1 LNQYA
6 FLKMLSG
13 RKAGP
18 AAAGL
23 QLVLWPISVFY
34 HLVISFRNFLYSSKL
49 LKARRVKAVVIS
61 IGNVT
66 TGGTGKTPLVIWV
79 CRFLAAE
86 NIACAILTRGY
97 KSAESDES
105 PSDYTDEPAIFKEN
119 CKKAEVIV
127 NPDRVAG
134 ANRAVSE
141 FAAEVLV
148 MDDGFQ
154 HRRLARDLDIVTID
168 ATRPF
173 GYDKMLPA
181 GLLREPACAL
191 KRASAVVIT
200 RCDQV
205 NPVKLHL
212 IERKLRRLNPDMII
226 ARTIHRPVCV
236 KVLKSAKTRKIG
248 LDKIKNKRVFAVC
261 GIANPDAFLKTVKEL
276 TAELA
281 GSKIY
286 NDHHN
291 YTAGDIAEILDAAGR
306 LKAELIISTEK
317 DFSKIT
323 GFTGPKNDIEF
334 AYLAVELEFL
344 AGEEQITQLI
354 RKTVG
359 GRILRT

>member
-1 LNQYA
+1 MNQYA

-13 RKAGP
+13 RRAGP
-18 AAAGL
+18 VAAAL
-23 QLVLWPISVFY
+23 QLVLWPISIFY

-49 LKARRVKAVVIS
+49 LKARQVKAVVIS
-61 IGNVT
+61 IGNIT
-66 TGGTGKTPLVIWV
+66 TGGTGKTPLVIWL

-97 KSAESDES
+97 KTAETEDA
-105 PSDYTDEPAIFKEN
+105 PDYTDEPAIFKEN
-119 CKKAEVIV
+119 CKKAKVIV

-173 GYDKMLPA
+173 GYGKMLPA
-181 GLLREPACAL
+181 GLLREPPGSL

-200 RCDQV
+200 RCNQI
-205 NPVKLHL
+205 NHVKLHL
-212 IERKLRRLNPDMII
+212 IERKLRSLNPNMTI

-236 KVLKSAKTRKIG
+236 KLLKSAETRKIG

-261 GIANPDAFLKTVKEL
+261 GIANPDAFLKTVKKV
-276 TAELA
+276 TAEPA

-291 YTAGDIAEILDAAGR
+291 YTAGDIAEILDDAGA

-323 GFTGPKNDIEF
+323 GFIGPENDIDF
-334 AYLAVELEFL
+334 AYLAVELEFIT
-344 AGEEQITQLI
+344 GKEQITQLI
-354 RKTVG
+354 QKTVS